1 MRAKHLFRTTLII
14 SVLILAMTAW
24 LAMDISGA
32 PPSPEDIVQRARQR
46 VEEAGSYRF
55 TADVEQTMVPRPLPE
70 MIGQRSQRF
79 DLRLEGEALAP
90 DYARMEISTEA
101 AADMPSVTLLQT
113 AEGTFIQAAGALQP
127 ADNPY
132 VSCCR
137 HR

>member
-90 DYARMEISTEA
+90 DYARMEVSAEA
-101 AADMPSVTLLQT
+101 MSGYPSVTLHPDGRGHFHPGRGRT
-113 AEGTFIQAAGALQP
+113 
-127 ADNPY
+127 
-132 VSCCR
+132 
-137 HR
+137 